1 MKPFMCF
8 GGAAAAAA
16 VIDDEAAEVA
26 SRHLQ
31 GQRRGRQSLSFRRK
45 FLPGYKG
52 GNEKKPSAAQPLA
65 ESKKRGMD
73 ADADVVYGVSRA
85 SSVAS
90 SALLSSASSLDS
102 DTSSA
107 SSASSRS
114 STALSSPSVSGV
126 LYPPP
131 VKRQADSNKMP
142 ASSSPAAGAAAVVLC
157 LLMVVFCGRV
167 GATLLTSTA
176 LYLFPRRWPARTTRK
191 EKRGAVD
198 SLECD
203 AAASAS
209 EDEEVETAKRKVVME
224 GSLVG
229 NRNK

>member
-1 MKPFMCF
+1 MKLFMCF
-8 GGAAAAAA
+8 GGAAA

-26 SRHLQ
+26 ARHRGLRH
-31 GQRRGRQSLSFRRK
+31 GRRSLSFRRK

-52 GNEKKPSAAQPLA
+52 GNEKKPSEAPALA
-65 ESKKRGMD
+65 ESKKRGVD
-73 ADADVVYGVSRA
+73 ADDDVDVYGVYRA

-102 DTSSA
+102 DTSA
-107 SSASSRS
+107 SSSSRS
-114 STALSSPSVSGV
+114 STASSPPSVSGV

-131 VKRQADSNKMP
+131 VKRQASDNKRP
-142 ASSSPAAGAAAVVLC
+142 ASSPAAGAAAVVLC

-176 LYLFPRRWPARTTRK
+176 LYLFPWRWPAARTTHDK
-191 EKRGAVD
+191 EKKGAVD

-209 EDEEVETAKRKVVME
+209 EAEEEETAKRNKVVME

-229 NRNK
+229 NRKQVK